1 MDADRRRVLVSAA
14 AVLAMPL
21 LGPHRAGAHLFHEV
35 SEPPDNQLT
44 RDYQTLVKL
53 VDFPVQNF
61 AMAREVY
68 DGRQRVRMKPGGFRS
83 WLRRPTEPGMVFKA
97 DWQLHRWTGTLA
109 GECQRLDRSRGAG
122 LDARVRQALAASD
135 AGTVRGALR
144 EVFAYLIAELLHA
157 LERRLGDPEAAP
169 IILAF
174 ASRYFVL
181 VHEAWLNIHD
191 RPRALVLRAALAAV
205 ERSLGDPARGIPPSP
220 ELFVQQGGRFVR
232 MLGASVGARPERAT

>member
-1 MDADRRRVLVSAA
+1 MLATRRAVLVSAA
-14 AVLAMPL
+14 TVLTIPL
-21 LGPHRAGAHLFHEV
+21 VGSRPAGAHLFHEV

-53 VDFPVQNF
+53 VDFPVQDF

-109 GECQRLDRSRGAG
+109 GECQRLDRARGAG
-122 LDARVRQALAASD
+122 LDGRVRQALAASD
-135 AGTVRGALR
+135 AESVKGALR
-144 EVFAYLIAELLHA
+144 EAFAYLIAELLDA
-157 LERRLGDPEAAP
+157 LERRLGEPEGPAA
-169 IILAF
+169 ILAF
-174 ASRYFVL
+174 ASRYFAL

-191 RPRALVLRAALAAV
+191 RPRALVLRATLDAI
-205 ERSLGDPARGIPPSP
+205 ERSLGDASRGIPPSP
-220 ELFVQQGGRFVR
+220 ELFVQQRARFVR
-232 MLGASVGARPERAT
+232 ALGESAAARRERAA